1 MYSPILPAGMLLL
14 ACASASAAW
23 AADVAA
29 PGGATAP
36 VTAAAAKLPV
46 DELTWQLDPYASS
59 VGLNIPL
66 GDKPIPTIQ
75 SDDYGTIFRGL
86 MEDSL
91 LPHYMQLQALVYPV
105 PVLATYLNTHTPRIW
120 DLGQVG
126 TGGINLLESSSTH
139 YQDPW
144 AVSAFFGNIADLAL
158 PHRPQDNNDVG
169 YAGWLLSAG
178 AQRLKDNMLVQD
190 KWYDVEWQIRGDLK
204 GPEEHLEWNF
214 RVGSRFNANPY
225 VTDVTY
231 IGIERQNLDLNQPFL
246 GWLNNSHFDLE
257 LSFSHDG
264 GRVVR
269 EQLIF
274 GKKYPF
280 PDKGYAITLDTGIV
294 WDSPYEYSG
303 PLRDTNKGALTLVFQ
318 PSIEF

>member
-1 MYSPILPAGMLLL
+1 MHRHTLSAATLVL
-14 ACASASAAW
+14 ASALAPATR
-23 AADVAA
+23 AADTAA
-29 PGGATAP
+29 PAA
-36 VTAAAAKLPV
+36 VSTAAAANALPV
-46 DELTWQLDPYASS
+46 NEWTWHLDPYASS
-59 VGLNIPL
+59 IGLNTAL
-66 GDKPIPTIQ
+66 GDKPIPTLA

-91 LPHYMQLQALVYPV
+91 VPHFMQLQADVYPL
-105 PVLATYLNTHTPRIW
+105 PVLATYLKSHSPHTYKKGDLSNT
-120 DLGQVG
+120 GV
-126 TGGINLLESSSTH
+126 NVVESSSTH

-144 AVSAFFGNIADLAL
+144 AVSAFFGNIADLEL
-158 PHRPQDNNDVG
+158 PRRPPGDNDIG

-178 AQRLKDNMLVQD
+178 AQRLKDNVLIQD

-204 GPEEHLEWNF
+204 GRGEHLEWNF

-231 IGIERQNLDLNQPFL
+231 IGVERQNLDFDRPFL
-246 GWLNNSHFDLE
+246 GWLNNSHVDLE
-257 LSFSHDG
+257 LSLSHDG

-280 PDKGYAITLDTGIV
+280 PERGYAITLDTGVV

-303 PLRDTNKGALTLVFQ
+303 PLRDSNRGDFTLVFQ